1 MGERTGAL
9 RPRPWLVVLSVLLW
23 SLITIGS
30 WNLGQ
35 SYIDRFQSQRESA
48 ALAKASVAAEAVE
61 QTLLRSVEA
70 VESIQALTQTRADL
84 LTEVNLNGADAIA
97 DHLRAIVRSEQ
108 FGVLQVSTIDRTGWM
123 SWSTT
128 PFQGRLWL
136 GDREHFL
143 VHRNGNKGLHISTPL
158 IGRAS
163 MHWSVQFT
171 HPIVDA
177 NGDFNGVSVVSY
189 DPIKLSDTLAALSF
203 GQNSVSAV
211 LRIPDG
217 QLIAR
222 SQDAEYQLGRPSE
235 ADHPAIVAARK
246 SPSGTLQMTSRVTG
260 RNMLAAYRI
269 VGTLPLLVVIALDA
283 KSELADVESLAWS
296 VHLAVFSAP
305 LLAALL
311 LEVMAQR
318 LAKQRSSAELDL
330 ARSKQESAEYARG
343 HIARLLAGLPAA
355 VYSAAVTES
364 GEVRRFTLPDNVA
377 RLTGWPLSDLA
388 DRADWT
394 SRVEAISAA
403 RWCAHYRSVIQNG
416 DAAIE
421 YCFRRPE
428 GSTIWLR
435 DQARVL
441 HAHDPNNVEVVG
453 YISDITQERS
463 LQEQTVASAKL
474 ATLGEMAAGLAHE
487 LNQPIAIMSLAAEN
501 ASRALA
507 TKGEAGIAFAV
518 QRMNRIA
525 DQAGRA
531 RTIVDHLR
539 IFGRKDEEKLGPVH
553 LDSVV
558 DGALTLVGSALREAG
573 VTITV
578 DVSADLPAVH
588 ARQILCEQVLVN
600 LLLNARDAMETNES
614 GAPRVITVVG
624 SADPGSDQVVLNVT
638 DTGPGIPAPV
648 LARMF
653 DPFFTTKAVGK
664 GTGLGLSI
672 CHGIMRS
679 FSGTIAAANSTG
691 PGAIFTL
698 GFQRAPSSRTIS
710 DSSAPE
716 ALEFQDT

>member
-1 MGERTGAL
+1 MNR
-9 RPRPWLVVLSVLLW
+9 
-23 SLITIGS
+23 
-30 WNLGQ
+30 
-35 SYIDRFQSQRESA
+35 
-48 ALAKASVAAEAVE
+48 ASVAAEAVE

-70 VESIQALTQTRADL
+70 VQGIQALTQTRSNL
-84 LTEVNLNGADAIA
+84 LAEGNLNGAEAIA
-97 DHLRAIVRSEQ
+97 DRLRAIVRSEQ

-128 PFQGRLWL
+128 PFKGPLWL

-143 VHRNGNKGLHISTPL
+143 VHKNGEKGLHISAPL

-163 MHWSVQFT
+163 KHWSVQFT

-177 NGDFNGVSVVSY
+177 DGNFGGVSVVSY
-189 DPIKLSDTLAALSF
+189 DPIKLSDTLGTLRF
-203 GQNSVSAV
+203 GEKSVSAV

-222 SQDAEYQLGRPSE
+222 SKDAEHQLGRPNE
-235 ADHPAIVAARK
+235 ADHPAIIAART
-246 SPSGTLQMTSRVTG
+246 SPSGTLHLKSIVTG
-260 RNMLAAYRI
+260 RNMLAAYRTI
-269 VGTLPLLVVIALDA
+269 GTLPLVVVIALDA
-283 KSELADVESLAWS
+283 ESELADVESLAWS

-318 LAKQRSSAELDL
+318 LARQRSRAELDL
-330 ARSKQESAEYARG
+330 ARSRHDSAEYARG

-355 VYSAAVTES
+355 VYSATVTAS
-364 GEVRRFTLPDNVA
+364 GEVRRFTLPDNVD
-377 RLTGWPLSDLA
+377 RLTGWPLAELG
-388 DRADWT
+388 DRGDWT
-394 SRVEAISAA
+394 SNVEAVSAE
-403 RWCAHYRSVIQNG
+403 RWCNHYRSVIQNG

-421 YCFRRPE
+421 YSFRRPE
-428 GSTIWLR
+428 GSTMWLR

-441 HAHDPNNVEVVG
+441 DAHDPDNVEVVG

-463 LQEQTVASAKL
+463 LHEQTMESAKL

-501 ASRALA
+501 ACRTLE
-507 TKGEAGIAFAV
+507 TKGEAGIAFAI

-525 DQAGRA
+525 EQARRA

-539 IFGRKDEEKLGPVH
+539 IFGRKDDEKLGPVH

-558 DGALTLVGSALREAG
+558 DGAMTLVGSALREAG
-573 VTITV
+573 IAVAV
-578 DVSADLPAVH
+578 DVSGVLPAVH

-600 LLLNARDAMETNES
+600 LLLNARDALDANEPE
-614 GAPRVITVVG
+614 APRVVTIAGSVG
-624 SADPGSDQVVLNVT
+624 SVSDHIILTVT
-638 DTGPGIPAPV
+638 DSGPGIPAPV

-653 DPFFTTKAVGK
+653 DPFFTTKAAGK

-679 FSGTIAAANSTG
+679 FNGTIGAANSQG
-691 PGAIFTL
+691 RGAIFTL
-698 GFQRAPSSRTIS
+698 VFPRAPSSPTAGELS
-710 DSSAPE
+710 TPE
-716 ALEFQDT
+716 ALEFHYT